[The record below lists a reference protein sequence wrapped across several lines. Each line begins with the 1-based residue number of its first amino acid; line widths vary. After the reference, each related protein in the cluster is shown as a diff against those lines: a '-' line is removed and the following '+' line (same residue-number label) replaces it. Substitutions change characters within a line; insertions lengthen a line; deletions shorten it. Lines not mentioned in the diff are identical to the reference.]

1 MPTFT
6 QVFQA
11 SGTGKNG
18 KPYTRWDYKTAEGE
32 RFAHFAGTQE
42 IPLNTEVALDVSQ
55 SGAINKWQAVGSAT
69 PVANPQATPASNP
82 APQAVSAAP
91 TASGTPSTGSGRD
104 FDAEAR
110 GKTRCALVAALLPAL
125 FTAQVGKGGEPS
137 PENARV
143 LLDWA
148 FNYVFTPN
156 DVPF

>member
-1 MPTFT
+1 MIVFT
-6 QVFQA
+6 QVSQA

-18 KPYTRWDYKTAEGE
+18 KPYTRWDYKTADGQ

-42 IPLNTEVALDVSQ
+42 IPLDSPVEIVTSP
-55 SGAINKWQAVGSAT
+55 SGAINDWKPAGSSVSAGNPQTT
-69 PVANPQATPASNP
+69 PVSNP
-82 APQAVSAAP
+82 APEGGTRAPVAAQSP
-91 TASGTPSTGSGRD
+91 SGRD
-104 FDAEAR
+104 FAEEAR

-125 FTAQVGKGGEPS
+125 FTAQVAKGGEPS